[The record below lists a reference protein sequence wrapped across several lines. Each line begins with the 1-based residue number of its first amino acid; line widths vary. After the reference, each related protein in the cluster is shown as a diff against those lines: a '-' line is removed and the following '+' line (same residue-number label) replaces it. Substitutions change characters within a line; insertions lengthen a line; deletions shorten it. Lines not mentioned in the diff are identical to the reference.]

1 MPKATLVGQV
11 ALAAKTDRIDTARA
25 NGRTAEVDV
34 SVVSSSRVNN
44 SSNQLR
50 RLQRLAKVG
59 SNSLIGKGMHFAES
73 AGNWTHL
80 LRNVI
85 IVSSVLSQDI
95 S

>member
-1 MPKATLVGQV
+1 M

-25 NGRTAEVDV
+25 NGRTAEVDA

-44 SSNQLR
+44 STSNQLR

-95 S
+95 SSVIA